1 MSVEKVKHM
10 LEFCKSIE
18 RWKRRGKRTENI

>member
-10 LEFCKSIE
+10 LEFCKSIK
-18 RWKRRGKRTENI
+18 RWKRRGKKTENI